1 MDDVDSGPVDAYL
14 DALADQTG
22 SDLLLVA
29 GSPPVLRVA
38 GAIQRLGDQELS
50 AAQVTGIVE
59 KMLPANLLERLR
71 ERRDADF
78 SFGWG
83 PDARVRGHAF
93 HQRGSYALSLRLI
106 PRDVPTAE
114 ALGLPDV
121 IAGLADATQGLV
133 LVTGPTGSGKS
144 STLAAMIR
152 RAGERRASHIVTIED
167 PIEYF
172 HRHGTSVVTQREIGT
187 DAISFPHALRAVLRE
202 DPDIVLVGEMRDAE
216 SIEATLTVAE
226 TGHLVLATLH
236 ANDAPQAV
244 DRVIDSFPPERQA
257 QVRTQLAATLLGVVA
272 QRLVPAVAGGRVVA
286 TEALLVTTAVR
297 NLIRDGKTEQLRNV
311 MMTAQK
317 GGMHTL
323 ESQLDALVKAGVIT
337 QVAADAA
344 KVS

>member
-1 MDDVDSGPVDAYL
+1 
-14 DALADQTG
+14 
-22 SDLLLVA
+22 
-29 GSPPVLRVA
+29 
-38 GAIQRLGDQELS
+38 
-50 AAQVTGIVE
+50 
-59 KMLPANLLERLR
+59 
-71 ERRDADF
+71 
-78 SFGWG
+78 
-83 PDARVRGHAF
+83 
-93 HQRGSYALSLRLI
+93 
-106 PRDVPTAE
+106 
-114 ALGLPDV
+114 
-121 IAGLADATQGLV
+121 
-133 LVTGPTGSGKS
+133 
-144 STLAAMIR
+144 MIR
-152 RAGERRASHIVTIED
+152 HAGERRAAHIVTIED

-187 DAISFPHALRAVLRE
+187 DAVSFPHALRAVLRE

-216 SIEATLTVAE
+216 SMEATLTVAE

-257 QVRTQLAATLLGVVA
+257 QVRTQLAASLLGVVA
-272 QRLVPAVAGGRVVA
+272 QRLVPAVAGGRAVA
-286 TEALLVTTAVR
+286 TEVLQATTAVR

-323 ESQLDALVKAGVIT
+323 DSQLQELVKAGVIT